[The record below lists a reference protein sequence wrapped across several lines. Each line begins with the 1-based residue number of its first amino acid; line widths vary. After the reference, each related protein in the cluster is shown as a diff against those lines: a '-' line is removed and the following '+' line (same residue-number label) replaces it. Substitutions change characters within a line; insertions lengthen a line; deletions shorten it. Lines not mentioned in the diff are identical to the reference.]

1 MPIGFET
8 SEHHYLKR
16 SVKVALIFLNEPHRL
31 ISARLVKT
39 QLTQKASFINQ
50 DVTRKPKDGRLN
62 PVSIQTEV
70 EFREN
75 GIVVFGIEA
84 STSKSGHLQRCRIKC
99 RIVLGR
105 WIICFEIYCSYHFS
119 YFNVAYDFCIVCSQ
133 MSLVNIICWVV
144 N

>member
-8 SEHHYLKR
+8 SGHPYLKR
-16 SVKVALIFLNEPHRL
+16 SVRVALILVNEPHRL
-31 ISARLVKT
+31 ISARLFKT

-84 STSKSGHLQRCRIKC
+84 STSKSGHMQCKC
-99 RIVLGR
+99 RVVL
-105 WIICFEIYCSYHFS
+105 WKSIIALRSTAVIILISNSYIILFTLFPLKFS
-119 YFNVAYDFCIVCSQ
+119 
-133 MSLVNIICWVV
+133 LL
-144 N
+144 